1 MSNLYLSLSP
11 QISFPRNNKN
21 HKKEP
26 TTSPFFFI
34 FGMFILSQCTVQG
47 PPKVIVLREGEV
59 LAQQGDTVYSIAHKY
74 GVSVRE
80 LVETNGLVAPFTVS
94 PDQKLVLPS
103 APSASSPS
111 SSSSRSSFQ
120 ESSSQGPQLL
130 EGGAE
135 VQWEEVQPADSP
147 KVSQNEFS
155 GANPSLME
163 EARKSEAVVSQKEKV
178 SAPARAS
185 SQAKKGG
192 GGDVGG
198 KKQVYF
204 SSPVKNTKMRPKEHG
219 VCLTV
224 NPGEKVYSAAPGKVL
239 FAGSR
244 TASEDPLVLVQHDN
258 GFLTAYGPFEKISV
272 SKDQCVTSQTS
283 LGTIKPGK
291 ELYFEMRKD
300 RKVVDAMV
308 YIK

>member
-1 MSNLYLSLSP
+1 MNNLYISLSP
-11 QISFPRNNKN
+11 QVYFLRSNENY
-21 HKKEP
+21 KKKHSK
-26 TTSPFFFI
+26 SPFFFI
-34 FGMFILSQCTVQG
+34 FGMLILSQCTVQG

-74 GVSVRE
+74 GVPVRG
-80 LVETNGLVAPFTVS
+80 LVETNGLVAPFTLS

-103 APSASSPS
+103 STS
-111 SSSSRSSFQ
+111 SSTSSRSSFQ

-130 EGGAE
+130 EGGE
-135 VQWEEVQPADSP
+135 GVQWEEVQPVDSL
-147 KVSQNEFS
+147 KVSKKEFS

-163 EARKSEAVVSQKEKV
+163 EARKSEAVMNQKEKTSV
-178 SAPARAS
+178 PARAS

-192 GGDVGG
+192 VEGTAA
-198 KKQVYF
+198 KQKVCF
-204 SSPVKNTKMRPKEHG
+204 SSPVKNTKMRPKENG

-224 NPGEKVYSAAPGKVL
+224 NPGEKVHAAAPGKVL

-244 TASEDPLVLVQHDN
+244 TACEDPLVLVQHDN
-258 GFLTAYGPFEKISV
+258 GFLTAYGPFEKILV

-283 LGTIKPGK
+283 LGTIKAGK